1 MWPGLGLEE
10 TMATQIAPDTN
21 GRQDVSRR
29 LFNFLV
35 IGGVC
40 GLAWAAGFRG
50 WMVQLAGSA
59 STFTWGTFIWVLLQG
74 TIIGTLL
81 GWADYRRRTGN
92 TRGRRWLIWSPLL
105 FATAVLGQLEVF
117 LFGGLRG
124 WRPRRCHIGHRW
136 RLRAGR
142 PRSPLDPHR
151 RGCAGGP
158 VHDSGWG
165 HYRRRYEPGIGPQH
179 PAGRLGGSLVLVIYG
194 CIHPRL
200 RHPRA
205 HRTSTVVIK
214 TPLSDFGERRWTS
227 TNPAGCVE
235 TTEKIPKGS

>member
-117 LFGGLRG
+117 LSEGFGGGALAVAILSIGGGYALGGR
-124 WRPRRCHIGHRW
+124 GHRW
-136 RLRAGR
+136 IRIVVGVLVALFTIVVGGTIGADMNPELDLSTPRGAWVAVLFLSFMGVFTLACAIPERIGR
-142 PRSPLDPHR
+142 P
-151 RGCAGGP
+151 
-158 VHDSGWG
+158 
-165 HYRRRYEPGIGPQH
+165 
-179 PAGRLGGSLVLVIYG
+179 
-194 CIHPRL
+194 
-200 RHPRA
+200 
-205 HRTSTVVIK
+205 
-214 TPLSDFGERRWTS
+214 LS
-227 TNPAGCVE
+227 
-235 TTEKIPKGS
+235 